1 MFQDFIEYDDFPIP
15 TEYYLLVFRPAIQA
29 NQVVEIE
36 SYTTY
41 TNN

>member
-1 MFQDFIEYDDFPIP
+1 MFQQYIDNADCQIS
-15 TEYYLLVFRPAIQA
+15 TEDYLLVFRPAIQA